1 MGIEGRHTSRSRGRE
16 PWPLAIVGLL
26 LVMAAVLA
34 GFLSAALLHPDPV
47 IVPDAYAASQRYDSA
62 LRAADRASQLGLRLA
77 LTAEPAPGGTR
88 VAVRLFGAD
97 GRTLAAERVLVH
109 RERPTQGGFDASI
122 EATPDSDGWTAFVAL
137 PLAGSWILEARAER
151 GGESVSSRITVEAGS

>member
-1 MGIEGRHTSRSRGRE
+1 MGAEARQTSRLRGRE

-47 IVPDAYAASQRYDSA
+47 IVSDSYAASQRYDSA
-62 LRAADRASQLGLRLA
+62 LRAADRASQLGLRVT
-77 LTAEPAPGGTR
+77 LTAQPAPGGTR
-88 VAVRLFGAD
+88 VAVRLLGAD
-97 GRTLAAERVLVH
+97 GRALPADRVLVH
-109 RERPTQGGFDASI
+109 RERPTQGGFDASV

-137 PLAGSWILEARAER
+137 PLPGSWILEARVER
-151 GGESVSSRITVEAGS
+151 GGELVSRRIAVEAGS